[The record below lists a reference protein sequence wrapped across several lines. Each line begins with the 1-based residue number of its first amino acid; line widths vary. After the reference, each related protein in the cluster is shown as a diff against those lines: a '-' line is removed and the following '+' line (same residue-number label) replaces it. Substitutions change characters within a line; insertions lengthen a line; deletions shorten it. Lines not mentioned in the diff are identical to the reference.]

1 MLTSEPDLRPVGPPS
16 PTCDG
21 GGRRSSRVGRRRF
34 LALGAG
40 GLVAA
45 VAGAGAAD
53 LAAGGSLRRAAV
65 AVTGASPT
73 LSSPSSSASSVM
85 KILTSAGNVGPGDLF
100 ISDMA
105 EENPRLV
112 IAGSSGEE
120 LWSRSGA
127 RSYANFRLQSYQ
139 GRPVFTWWESDSTGL
154 AAYGDGS
161 AVVTEL
167 DGTTIAAIRTH
178 AGVSPDEHEFWIT
191 PNGTALITSYVKTR
205 LDLSRYGGS
214 STGRV
219 MDGVFEEVDLVTGK
233 VKTHWSAL
241 DHIGLDESHAGI
253 PDDADEPDDYFHINS
268 IKPTPDGHFL
278 VSARH
283 TWGIY
288 KVHAGTGKV
297 LWRLGGRR
305 SDFDLPGPA
314 AFAWQH
320 DAQFENDATIRLFD
334 NGSDGTVTATSESR
348 VLWLTL
354 DQTAR
359 RAALT
364 RRLAHPDKISAAA
377 MGNAQLLPN
386 GNLVVGW
393 GTAKRISEFGA
404 DNTLVFDAELPN
416 MTYRCFRAVWR

>member
-1 MLTSEPDLRPVGPPS
+1 MVTSEVELCPDDPPT
-16 PTCDG
+16 PTSDAG
-21 GGRRSSRVGRRRF
+21 EGRSSRVGRRRF

-45 VAGAGAAD
+45 LAGAGAAD
-53 LAAGGSLRRAAV
+53 LAAGGPLRRAA
-65 AVTGASPT
+65 AAATGASPT
-73 LSSPSSSASSVM
+73 PSSPVPSATPVM
-85 KILTSAGNVGPGDLF
+85 KILTPAGDVGPGDLF

-105 EENPRLV
+105 DADPRLV
-112 IAGSSGEE
+112 IAGSTGEE

-127 RSYANFRLQSYQ
+127 TSYANFRVQSYQ
-139 GRPVFTWWESDSTGL
+139 GRSVFTWWESDSTGL
-154 AAYGDGS
+154 AAYGDGN

-167 DGTTIAAIRTH
+167 DGTRIASIRAH

-191 PNGTALITSYVKTR
+191 TRGTALITSYVKTR
-205 LDLSRYGGS
+205 VDLSRYGGS
-214 STGRV
+214 SAGWV
-219 MDGVFEEVDLVTGK
+219 MDGVFEEIDLVSGK
-233 VKTHWSAL
+233 VHTHWSAL
-241 DHIGLDESHAGI
+241 GHIGLDESYAGI
-253 PDDADEPDDYFHINS
+253 PDDADEPYDYFHINS

-283 TWGIY
+283 TWAIY
-288 KVHAGTGKV
+288 KVDAGTGKV

-305 SDFDLPGPA
+305 TDFDLPGPA

-334 NGSDGTVTATSESR
+334 NGSDGTVIATSETR

-354 DQTAR
+354 NQTAR
-359 RAALT
+359 TATLT

-377 MGNAQLLPN
+377 MGNAQLLEN

-393 GTAKRISEFGA
+393 GTAKRISEFA
-404 DNTLVFDAELPN
+404 SDDTLVFDAELPN